1 MVAGIYRQYLLVYA
15 SHSPSTGGFLH
26 PLWCGWPLLRHFLH
40 VQTVHSIMDVCLCYW
55 LPSPALLCNAKL
67 IWPVVFLSGKSLH
80 FSCNPS
86 QWRSY
91 WELSTVPTEQCVCM
105 NKQCACAVCVC
116 LWCVSEQRDCYRLGT
131 STHQPTTSNCG
142 QCSELDEHTLFLPL
156 FLAFQL
162 FSLHLFLSLHPP
174 IPLPPL
180 PPLHTHTTPH
190 ASLSLSD
197 EEVQAQFRGRL
208 VVPQRIS
215 SKLLFHPGIKFSAY
229 LNSPLC
235 LLLLLLSAFL
245 VGDMCMLTVRLV
257 HVCIS
262 ACASGVRNPRLLPL
276 IILKL
281 LRQKNWFFSVSVDFF

>member
-1 MVAGIYRQYLLVYA
+1 M
-15 SHSPSTGGFLH
+15 
-26 PLWCGWPLLRHFLH
+26 
-40 VQTVHSIMDVCLCYW
+40 
-55 LPSPALLCNAKL
+55 
-67 IWPVVFLSGKSLH
+67 
-80 FSCNPS
+80 
-86 QWRSY
+86 
-91 WELSTVPTEQCVCM
+91 PTEQCVCM

-156 FLAFQL
+156 FLALLPSCLPKSPFQL
-162 FSLHLFLSLHPP
+162 FSLHLFLSLHPQYHC
-174 IPLPPL
+174 PPST
-180 PPLHTHTTPH
+180 HTHTTPH

-262 ACASGVRNPRLLPL
+262 ACASGVENPRLLPL

-281 LRQKNWFFSVSVDFF
+281 LRQKN